1 MMGAKSFL
9 FHRKRNL
16 FNDKSPRRPL
26 SSSPIKRDSKDDV
39 KMVRNS
45 HEINLSSFFNKT
57 LEP

>member
-9 FHRKRNL
+9 LHRKRNL

-39 KMVRNS
+39 KMVR
-45 HEINLSSFFNKT
+45 T
-57 LEP
+57 